1 MIQFEKEAGAEVVR
15 SRETCGGKFKHTTRP
30 YSSMILFLIIE
41 KGGLIRVYKCSP
53 THNWISSAD
62 SPKSYLCLELA
73 MNAYT
78 KTWRRLKWINMTT
91 VFISIQVLLVT
102 QYWAVSELSNYRR
115 ARLCSFGNNIYDIE
129 STFLAQ
135 TFILQEHFLGS
146 NNYFQRALSWL
157 KQ

>member
-1 MIQFEKEAGAEVVR
+1 M
-15 SRETCGGKFKHTTRP
+15 
-30 YSSMILFLIIE
+30 
-41 KGGLIRVYKCSP
+41 IRVYKCSP

-73 MNAYT
+73 MNPYT

-115 ARLCSFGNNIYDIE
+115 ATLCSFGNNIYDIE

-146 NNYFQRALSWL
+146 NNYLQRALFWLKQFYERALSWL
-157 KQ
+157 KHLFWKSTIFGSNIFFH